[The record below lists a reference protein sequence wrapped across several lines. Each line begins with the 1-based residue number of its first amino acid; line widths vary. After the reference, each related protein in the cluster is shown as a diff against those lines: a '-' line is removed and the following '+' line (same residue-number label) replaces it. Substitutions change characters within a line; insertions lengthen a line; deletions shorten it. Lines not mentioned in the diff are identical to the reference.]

1 MIWKKMFPSASTGG
15 GKLRR
20 WTRFQK
26 TMSKKRW
33 FELDREK
40 NGPVTLFDFSYL
52 DDAID
57 AANVD
62 ETDKKGG
69 WRISDDSVIGG
80 RSKSDIQLI
89 RTSDDYKR
97 YMRGEVLVNLVDQLE
112 QEDGAL
118 TIPDKEEEEGE
129 EEAVE
134 FVPFIRWKGTIDT
147 RVDSSSE
154 VQRSGTLSL
163 MRRS

>member
-1 MIWKKMFPSASTGG
+1 MFPSASTGG

-33 FELDREK
+33 FELDREP

-62 ETDKKGG
+62 ETNKKGG

-80 RSKSDIQLI
+80 HSKSSMPLI

-97 YMRGEVLVNLVDQLE
+97 HMRGEVLVNLVDQLE

-118 TIPDKEEEEGE
+118 MSPDKGEEEG

-147 RVDSSSE
+147 RVDPSSE
-154 VQRSGTLSL
+154 VQRSGKLSL
-163 MRRS
+163 MRLS